1 MDVYTHIHNISLCM
15 SYANIFIQKPCSI
28 QVLKGKKVFSGKLT
42 KTKPRSFLKITHLE
56 RQVSYF
62 FRQLET
68 PKTSNPVALKN
79 RAPTAFQA
87 LEFENNLPP
96 STSNV

>member
-1 MDVYTHIHNISLCM
+1 MYVICKYIYTETMFYSSIER
-15 SYANIFIQKPCSI
+15 QKS
-28 QVLKGKKVFSGKLT
+28 FFR
-42 KTKPRSFLKITHLE
+42 KTHEKTSRSFLKITHLE

-87 LEFENNLPP
+87 LEFENHLPP